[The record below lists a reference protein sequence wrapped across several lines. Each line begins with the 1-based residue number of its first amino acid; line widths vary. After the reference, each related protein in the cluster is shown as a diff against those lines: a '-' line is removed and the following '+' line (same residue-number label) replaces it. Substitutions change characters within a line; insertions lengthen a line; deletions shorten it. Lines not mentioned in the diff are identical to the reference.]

1 MELSLR
7 LTQEDVRALAAA
19 GDATGLTRA
28 LRFARRRDA
37 IRAAHFALVS
47 LGEKAV
53 GPLVAFMRDDLS
65 DRGQRAWWTLMRIGR
80 PAQDQVIDCL
90 IASPTPAARAAAAL
104 VLGYVGA
111 RSADRH
117 LVRALDD
124 PDDDVKLA
132 ATLMLGSRRCPE
144 AVPGL
149 LRILTR
155 GRFDDPS
162 APHPDQLAL
171 SLPGV
176 EVYGEVVESADGG
189 HDDAVSQRCAPSL
202 DTLVAPYERGLADDA
217 AAYLEVM
224 SAAGAAERLSIDGP
238 RDKVVPIWV
247 TAPWRHWNTDELREA
262 AALSLGRIGDSRAV
276 ESLAWCARDEDESL
290 MLRAY
295 AIDALGVIGDDRGF
309 DVVYDALR
317 EEELEDEALYAL
329 GSFADLRALRPLA
342 RAALSNDSINR
353 ISAISALSSLGDRA
367 TLPYL
372 HRLTSDPDTYIVR
385 QALRGLGG
393 LGSQAAL
400 EAVAAQLTHVDPKVR
415 RQAAAALRWAQ
426 RQRAAQKSG
435 SIWDP

>member
-1 MELSLR
+1 MEPPLR
-7 LTQEDVRALAAA
+7 FLPEDIRALAAA
-19 GDATGLTRA
+19 DDVTGLTRA

-53 GPLVAFMRDDLS
+53 EPLVAFMRDDLTE
-65 DRGQRAWWTLMRIGR
+65 RGQRAWWTLMRIGR
-80 PAQDQVIDCL
+80 PAQDPVIECL
-90 IASPTPAARAAAAL
+90 VSSPIPAARAAATL
-104 VLGYVGA
+104 VLGHVGA

-124 PDDDVKLA
+124 SDDGVKLA
-132 ATLMLGSRRCPE
+132 ATLMLGSRLCSE

-155 GRFDDPS
+155 GQFDDPY
-162 APHPDQLAL
+162 APHPDQLSL

-176 EVYGEVVESADGG
+176 EAYGEVLQPEDSGYG
-189 HDDAVSQRCAPSL
+189 DAASQRSTASL
-202 DTLVAPYERGLADDA
+202 ESLVVPYERGLADDA
-217 AAYLEVM
+217 EAYLEVM
-224 SAAGAAERLSIDGP
+224 SDAGAAEGFSRDRS
-238 RDKVVPIWV
+238 RDKVVPVWV
-247 TAPWRHWNTDELREA
+247 SAPWNHWNTDGLRQA

-276 ESLAWCARDEDESL
+276 ESLARCADDENEPL

-295 AIDALGVIGDDRGF
+295 AIDALGVIGDNRGF

-329 GSFADLRALRPLA
+329 GRFADMRALVPLA
-342 RAALSNDSINR
+342 RAALSDDSINR
-353 ISAISALSSLGDRA
+353 ICAIGALSSLGDRA
-367 TLPYL
+367 ALPYL
-372 HRLTSDPDTYIVR
+372 HRLTLDPDTFIVR
-385 QALRGLGG
+385 QALRGLGR

-400 EAVAAQLTHVDPKVR
+400 ETVAAQLTHVDPQVR
-415 RQAAAALRWAQ
+415 QEAAAALHWAH